1 MRPHLLAPAALVA
14 ACAGALGAGACSS
27 NCNNVS
33 VDIAAACLPALAAQD
48 SAIAIQVR
56 EACGT
61 NCAGQPRC
69 TAVLES
75 GALVLEM
82 TEDQCPDP
90 FSACASAPC
99 QQRVIGCRLPPLGAG
114 DYPVIVPGAP
124 ARLLRVRASGG
135 AYSCTLPVAA
145 DGGV

>member
-1 MRPHLLAPAALVA
+1 MRLLAPSALAVCAAAL
-14 ACAGALGAGACSS
+14 LSGACSS
-27 NCNNVS
+27 NCNNLS
-33 VDIAAACLPALAAQD
+33 VDIAAACLPAVAAQD

-61 NCAGQPRC
+61 NCAGPPQC
-69 TAVLES
+69 TAVLDS
-75 GALVLEM
+75 GALVLDM

-90 FSACASAPC
+90 LSNCAQMPC

-114 DYPVIVPGAP
+114 DYPVIVPGSP
-124 ARLLRVRASGG
+124 SRLLRVRASGG
-135 AYSCTLPVAA
+135 AVSCTLPVAA